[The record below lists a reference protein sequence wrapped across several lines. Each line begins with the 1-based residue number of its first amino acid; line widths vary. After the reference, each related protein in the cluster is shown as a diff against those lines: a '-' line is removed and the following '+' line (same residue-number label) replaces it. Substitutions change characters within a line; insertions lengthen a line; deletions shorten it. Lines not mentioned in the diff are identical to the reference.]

1 MFPDLASSE
10 STVPSYPKAPLAL
23 YRYDALDVLSSHAQ
37 VDSIERQHFY
47 CEGRLVTETQ
57 GREQISIVQHGDQL
71 LAQQQRQN
79 GGLDTALL
87 ATDQQRS
94 VLNSLQANCPRPN
107 AYSPYGHRPCESGL
121 SSLLGFTGQRPDPVT
136 GHYLLGNGYRAF
148 NPVLMRFNSPDSLS
162 PFAKGGLNAYAYCVG
177 DPINRT
183 DPEGNF
189 SVLNLFTKMSAAVD
203 ILTSGHPVKR
213 VTKVTRLSEGIFA
226 FEDVYKNKPRLNF
239 QGHGGPDSD
248 HMIFSRR
255 RTINAKSLHDLAIS
269 KGYSFERYA
278 NIRTVMC
285 YSGSEVLTSTGEMK
299 PSFAQALSSIT
310 QRPVKGYKG
319 VVMASKIERHFKRL
333 QPGET
338 SRVGYFHYVVKNK
351 SMMPTGHDDYGPV
364 TFNSSV
370 RSST

>member
-1 MFPDLASSE
+1 MKNGKIQRA
-10 STVPSYPKAPLAL
+10 VPSYPKAPLAL
-23 YRYDALDVLSSHAQ
+23 YRYDALDLLSSYAQ
-37 VDSIERQHFY
+37 LDSNERQHFY
-47 CEGRLVTETQ
+47 REGRLVTETQ
-57 GREQISIVQHGDQL
+57 GCEQISIVQHGDQL

-79 GGLDTALL
+79 SGPATALL

-94 VLNSLQANCPRPN
+94 VLHSLQPKRTRPN
-107 AYSPYGHRPCESGL
+107 AYSPYGHRPCASGL
-121 SSLLGFTGQRPDPVT
+121 SSLLGFNGQRPDPVT

-148 NPVLMRFNSPDSLS
+148 NPVLMRFNSPDSVS
-162 PFAKGGLNAYAYCVG
+162 PFGKGGLNAYAYCVG

-189 SVLNLFTKMSAAVD
+189 SVLNLFIKMSAAVD
-203 ILTSGHPVKR
+203 FLSSGHSVKR
-213 VTKVTRLSEGIFA
+213 VTNVTRLSEGIFA
-226 FEDVYKNKPRLNF
+226 FEDTYKNKPRLSF

-248 HMIFSRR
+248 HMMFSRR

-269 KGYSFERYA
+269 KGYSFERYE

-285 YSGSEVLTSTGEMK
+285 YSGSDVHTSTGEMK

-319 VVMASKIERHFKRL
+319 VVMASKMERDYKRL

-351 SMMPTGHDDYGPV
+351 SMMPAGHDDYEPV
-364 TFNSSV
+364 TFNSRV
-370 RSST
+370 RTST